1 METTSRPASDASPGV
16 RQALLLLEELARS
29 PDEGLTLTELG
40 DRLDLPKNSVLRI
53 GRTLQAA
60 GYVERHPET
69 LRFRLT
75 GKLLSLAQP
84 RRDGRPLTECAVP
97 EMRTLRDECRE
108 TVQLGVPS
116 GDGGVIVEVL
126 DGLHPLRIAV
136 DLGVRYPLHNN
147 APGKI
152 HLAWLPPAERDAV
165 IARLEL
171 TPSTARTI
179 TDPAALR
186 AECARVAAQGWSVDH
201 AEADEGIH
209 CVAAPVFDRHRR
221 CIAALWV
228 SGPSRRMPRD
238 TFPALG
244 AQVRRAAAAVTERFC
259 R

>member
-1 METTSRPASDASPGV
+1 MDTASPGV
-16 RQALLLLEELARS
+16 RQALLLLEELARC
-29 PDEGLTLTELG
+29 PDGGMTLTELG
-40 DRLDLPKNSVLRI
+40 DRLGLPKNSVLRI

-84 RRDGRPLTECAVP
+84 RRDGRTLSECAIP
-97 EMRTLRDECRE
+97 EMRALRDACRE

-116 GDGGVIVEVL
+116 GEGGVIVEVL

-136 DLGVRYPLHNN
+136 DIGVRYPLHNN
-147 APGKI
+147 APGKV
-152 HLAWLPPAERDAV
+152 HLAWLPTAERDAV
-165 IARLEL
+165 IDRLEL
-171 TPSTARTI
+171 VASTQRTI
-179 TDPAALR
+179 TDRAALR
-186 AECARVAAQGWSVDH
+186 AECARVAAHGFSTDH

-221 CIAALWV
+221 CVAALWV
-228 SGPSRRMPRD
+228 SGPSRRMPKD
-238 TFPALG
+238 GFPALA
-244 AQVRRAAAAVTERFC
+244 AQVRRASAAVTEKFC